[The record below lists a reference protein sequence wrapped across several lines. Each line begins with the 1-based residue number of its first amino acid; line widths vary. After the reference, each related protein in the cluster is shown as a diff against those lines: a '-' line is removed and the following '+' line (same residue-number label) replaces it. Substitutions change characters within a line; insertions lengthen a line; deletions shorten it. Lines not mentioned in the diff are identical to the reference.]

1 MRLPQIFTIAGFA
14 GSAIVIVA
22 FFAAQQGWV
31 DAKDRRYLL
40 ANLVGAA
47 LILLSLYAEWNFPAA
62 VIEGFWAAISL
73 YGLVRGP
80 GRTGQH

>member
-1 MRLPQIFTIAGFA
+1 MKVLQAFTVAGFA

-40 ANLVGAA
+40 ANLVGSG

-73 YGLVRGP
+73 YGLMRGP
-80 GRTGQH
+80 GRASPH